1 MAKQERYFIG
11 PTLLGEI
18 RETITRVDAIA
29 PRTSGAVF
37 DPRLQSFDR
46 GPTPRLR
53 LGKTSAEWTK
63 GTTANIYL
71 YHDGT
76 PGNETQTDGAV
87 QQDCVNKFATVA
99 ANKWVML
106 GQGPF
111 GAWYLIA
118 AEC

>member
-1 MAKQERYFIG
+1 MAKQERYLIG

-29 PRTSGAVF
+29 PRTSGAAF

-46 GPTPRLR
+46 GPAPRMR
-53 LGKTSAEWTK
+53 LGKTTALWTK
-63 GTTANIYL
+63 GTTANINL
-71 YHDGT
+71 YRDGT
-76 PGNETQTDGAV
+76 PGSETQTSGAT
-87 QQDCVNKFATVA
+87 QNGAVNKFADVQ